1 MLLRMAV
8 GHTTWTVLPHDPIER
23 LAPNLWRVE
32 GEMSKTNR
40 RVMVLARLQDGRIVM
55 HNAIALDESSM
66 AEIDAWG
73 EIAAILIPNA
83 FHRQDA
89 AIMRAR
95 YPKAQ
100 VYAPRGALKAASK
113 ATACSGTY
121 AEVPSDS
128 TVQARELEGIGTR
141 EGVVLVHSDD
151 GTSLVFCDTVLN
163 LPKMTGPIGFMLS
176 PTGMLSVPRITRWFF
191 AKDKPALRKDL
202 LSLAATKNLVR
213 VIPGHGKVASADPA
227 TQLREAA
234 GRV

>member
-1 MLLRMAV
+1 
-8 GHTTWTVLPHDPIER
+8 
-23 LAPNLWRVE
+23 VE

-73 EIAAILIPNA
+73 EVAAILIPNA

-89 AIMRAR
+89 AIMQAR

-100 VYAPRGALKAASK
+100 VYAPRGALKAAGK

-128 TVQARELEGIGTR
+128 TVKARELEGIGAR
-141 EGVVLVHSDD
+141 EGVVIVHSED
-151 GTSLVFCDTVLN
+151 GASVVFCDTVLN

-176 PTGMLSVPRITRWFF
+176 PTGVLSVPRVTRWLF
-191 AKDKPALRKDL
+191 AKDKQALQNDL
-202 LSLAATKNLVR
+202 LSLAATQNLAR
-213 VIPGHGKVASADPA
+213 VIPGHGKVVSTEAAA
-227 TQLREAA
+227 QLRVAA
-234 GRV
+234 ERI